1 MADDPI
7 GSYAPVHSVFPE
19 RDRKMPRQEKV
30 YDPSTRKKGG
40 GDSGGSGGKKESFA
54 DGSGHEDISDE
65 ISILGIPKEEMSK
78 SVSDAINILLEEINF
93 LKSELAKSHGHEAYL
108 EEQVETDLNL
118 HVLRRRTLTAKI
130 IQSVGRVSD
139 ENAPYAFIFI
149 TIKNAP
155 IAGKEFG
162 RDAYDELI
170 KQAAGALR
178 EGVEPGD
185 ILGSLR
191 NHDFGIILPGNS
203 VAEAEL
209 KAQSLML
216 SLGGR
221 SLVWKGSTLDI
232 DAGYGITEINAGD
245 SIENIL
251 ERSSSDQLQRV

>member
-1 MADDPI
+1 MSDDPI
-7 GSYAPVHSVFPE
+7 GSYAPVHSVSPE

-40 GDSGGSGGKKESFA
+40 DGGGGSDGKKESFA
-54 DGSGHEDISDE
+54 GGSGHEDINDE
-65 ISILGIPKEEMSK
+65 VSILGIPKEEMSK
-78 SVSDAINILLEEINF
+78 SVTDAINILLEEINF

-118 HVLRRRTLTAKI
+118 HVLRRRALTSKI
-130 IQSVGRVSD
+130 IHAVGRVEE
-139 ENAPYAFIFI
+139 ENTPYSFIFI

-155 IAGKEFG
+155 TTGKEFG

-191 NHDFGIILPGNS
+191 NHDFGIILPGNT
-203 VAEAEL
+203 VGDAEL

-221 SLVWKGSTLDI
+221 KLVWKGSALDI
-232 DAGYGITEINAGD
+232 DARYGITGINSGD
-245 SIENIL
+245 NIENIL
-251 ERSSSDQLQRV
+251 ERSSNDQQRRA